1 MFVGTR
7 LQKTVVKPTV
17 EILFGN
23 NIWLLKDSECV
34 GLIKNKFFE
43 DLEKLFATNNSTL
56 LKAIWTKFKKIDFI
70 FFITTNNFKTFEVN
84 ASKRKAMFINNTP
97 IKWEVMRN
105 SFFKFLIFF
114 LVICFFNN
122 NWMHVFKKILDKSWQ
137 THLTQLIFKK
147 KDFLW

>member
-23 NIWLLKDSECV
+23 NIWLLKTSECE

-56 LKAIWTKFKKIDFI
+56 LKAI
-70 FFITTNNFKTFEVN
+70 
-84 ASKRKAMFINNTP
+84 
-97 IKWEVMRN
+97 
-105 SFFKFLIFF
+105 
-114 LVICFFNN
+114 
-122 NWMHVFKKILDKSWQ
+122 
-137 THLTQLIFKK
+137 
-147 KDFLW
+147 

>member
-23 NIWLLKDSECV
+23 DIWLLKDSECV

-56 LKAIWTKFKKIDFI
+56 LKAI
-70 FFITTNNFKTFEVN
+70 
-84 ASKRKAMFINNTP
+84 
-97 IKWEVMRN
+97 
-105 SFFKFLIFF
+105 
-114 LVICFFNN
+114 
-122 NWMHVFKKILDKSWQ
+122 
-137 THLTQLIFKK
+137 
-147 KDFLW
+147 